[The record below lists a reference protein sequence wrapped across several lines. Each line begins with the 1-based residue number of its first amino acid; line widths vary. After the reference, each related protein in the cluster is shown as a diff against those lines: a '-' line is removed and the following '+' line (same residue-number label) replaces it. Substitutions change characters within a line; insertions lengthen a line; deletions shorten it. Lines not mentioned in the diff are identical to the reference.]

1 MIYTIKDKGNRITE
15 IIKSCKT
22 MQQCES
28 CSNMINNLQKT
39 FIKHKDFNSDIIKL
53 YLQLCLQRKLILNG
67 EVN

>member
-1 MIYTIKDKGNRITE
+1 
-15 IIKSCKT
+15 